1 MNWPRYCRRRVS
13 RCTDRCG
20 RPSENRGEHVR
31 QAALLPGPPDAGSEF
46 KAAYEHGG
54 VRSGLLLKRFGI
66 LGEVK
71 LDSGIF
77 VGREAGAASE
87 LHGLRYEQPVD
98 DNDFVRRN
106 ACICGGGQ
114 ELVHPLRGP
123 FAPFLHGELGQ
134 TSHEPGQSCPAAA
147 VEDPDFDRFVF
158 PGADDPRL
166 QQRVLPQ
173 DGSCFGGIG
182 SDPEV
187 RLVELF
193 PGGPVLC
200 RPGREALIA
209 EPKRGV
215 VLPDWT
221 NPARHGWNRR
231 VPVSR
236 LRCDVFQ
243 RGAQASDPV
252 RFVEIRVRHPF
263 LFVGSRRCHLRC
275 GATIR

>member
-147 VEDPDFDRFVF
+147 VEDPDLGAALLRWRPNQSLRRRRGRRQLDPSRRGEERRRGRWPTVLLSSATDGGLPLVLARFVR
-158 PGADDPRL
+158 GL
-166 QQRVLPQ
+166 STHQ
-173 DGSCFGGIG
+173 GSGCL
-182 SDPEV
+182 
-187 RLVELF
+187 R
-193 PGGPVLC
+193 
-200 RPGREALIA
+200 
-209 EPKRGV
+209 
-215 VLPDWT
+215 
-221 NPARHGWNRR
+221 
-231 VPVSR
+231 R
-236 LRCDVFQ
+236 LRTAATAAKCH
-243 RGAQASDPV
+243 RAPV
-252 RFVEIRVRHPF
+252 DSHRVADQMPT
-263 LFVGSRRCHLRC
+263 GPSTSRRRAPHAASPLPR
-275 GATIR
+275 G